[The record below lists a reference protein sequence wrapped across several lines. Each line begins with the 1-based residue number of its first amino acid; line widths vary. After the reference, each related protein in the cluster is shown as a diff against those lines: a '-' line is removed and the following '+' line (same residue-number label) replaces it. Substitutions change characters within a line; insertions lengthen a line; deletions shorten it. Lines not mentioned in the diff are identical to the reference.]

1 MKHRS
6 TFRVRVRAATRAI
19 GRRAER
25 LLLPPTHGWRGRARP
40 DDYRRVVSLVAGL
53 AVGFFFP
60 SLVIA
65 GVPTGLWVPF
75 GLAAAGAGVVISSSF
90 FFAPNGS
97 PLAIGLALLNAVIVA
112 ALAVLYDGYYHEVG
126 LLYVLVVA
134 AHSIVHGFRAAFG
147 AAVLGTFLV
156 PLVIQ
161 QSMGINATDLVYSA
175 IYLFGAALI
184 PWTASRLAERRAVAI
199 QEQLA
204 RTVSVER
211 EAVLI
216 LARAAEARDEMTGE
230 HIGRVGDLSAQLAQL
245 VGLEESVADE
255 IGYAAMLH
263 DVGKLHV
270 PDHILLKPGPLTKVE
285 LAIVRRHTV
294 LGERILGETS
304 GFALARLIA
313 RSHHENWDGSG
324 YPDGLAGEAIPLAA
338 RIVRLVDVCDALAN
352 HRPYKPAWPIDRVMT
367 ELRNQRGRQFDPAL
381 LDLFEAT
388 LERQLRLARPGTVLV
403 GHGVSETLAKA
414 KLAG

>member
-1 MKHRS
+1 M
-6 TFRVRVRAATRAI
+6 AI
-19 GRRAER
+19 R
-25 LLLPPTHGWRGRARP
+25 
-40 DDYRRVVSLVAGL
+40 
-53 AVGFFFP
+53 
-60 SLVIA
+60 
-65 GVPTGLWVPF
+65 
-75 GLAAAGAGVVISSSF
+75 
-90 FFAPNGS
+90 
-97 PLAIGLALLNAVIVA
+97 
-112 ALAVLYDGYYHEVG
+112 
-126 LLYVLVVA
+126 
-134 AHSIVHGFRAAFG
+134 
-147 AAVLGTFLV
+147 
-156 PLVIQ
+156 
-161 QSMGINATDLVYSA
+161 
-175 IYLFGAALI
+175 
-184 PWTASRLAERRAVAI
+184 
-199 QEQLA
+199 EQLA

-216 LARAAEARDEMTGE
+216 LARAAEARDETTGE

-270 PDHILLKPGPLTKVE
+270 PDSILLKPGPLTKVE

-338 RIVRLVDVCDALAN
+338 RIVRLIDVYDALAN
-352 HRPYKPAWPIDRVMT
+352 DRPYKQAWPIDRVMT
-367 ELRNQRGRQFDPAL
+367 ELRNQRARQFDPAL
-381 LDLFEAT
+381 LDLFEAR
-388 LERQLRLARPGTVLV
+388 LERELGLARRGMVLV
-403 GHGVSETLAKA
+403 GHDTPEAAAEV